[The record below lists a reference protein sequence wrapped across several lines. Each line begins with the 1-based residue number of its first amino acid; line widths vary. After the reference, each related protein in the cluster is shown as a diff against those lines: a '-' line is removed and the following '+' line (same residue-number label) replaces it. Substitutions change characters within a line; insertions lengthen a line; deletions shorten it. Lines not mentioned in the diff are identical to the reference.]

1 MCFGIGGGCHRTAP
15 FKPSWWKLCL
25 CSESLCSSAPDISP
39 LFEGEEEELHQWYL
53 EQLLQPA
60 PQQKALCRV
69 QGIALIL
76 DAVTQAGH
84 SSSLFTQRLISYT
97 PMTFEEG
104 ILSRK
109 PQAKGQVW
117 GCPACSQGVWNCAH
131 SSLSPPAA
139 GPEGSQCTS
148 QV

>member
-76 DAVTQAGH
+76 DALTQAGH
-84 SSSLFTQRLISYT
+84 YSSLFTQRLISYT

-104 ILSRK
+104 CHRNLEQK
-109 PQAKGQVW
+109 AP
-117 GCPACSQGVWNCAH
+117 SQGPGLGMPCLLPGCVELC
-131 SSLSPPAA
+131 SLFPFPTCSR
-139 GPEGSQCTS
+139 T
-148 QV
+148 